1 MSWSLLALL
10 ALAAVVGCSKVEAVN
25 PPSPSPSPGPAAPA
39 AEATLASLRAMIEAA
54 PAGLRVVH
62 ELVAPRAEGAPRAG
76 SLAWVTTL
84 PVMMELQVA
93 ASGPVSVTLD
103 GARVFEAT
111 APAVGALVPAKP
123 LAVGRGE
130 LVIHV
135 ERGPVEFVRAREL
148 SGRRVREGDPRREPA
163 DGASALTPVG
173 APGAPQSQAMTS
185 PRTRGAE
192 SREKGRDRGASPSRL
207 AVRPRCDSRLVLRY
221 STWR

>member
-1 MSWSLLALL
+1 MSMRAWSLFVLA
-10 ALAAVVGCSKVEAVN
+10 AVAAVVGCSKVEAVN

-103 GARVFEAT
+103 GALVFEAT

-135 ERGPVEFVRAREL
+135 ERGPAVVGFVKAILDEN
-148 SGRRVREGDPRREPA
+148 PP
-163 DGASALTPVG
+163 ASALERRDV
-173 APGAPQSQAMTS
+173 
-185 PRTRGAE
+185 PR
-192 SREKGRDRGASPSRL
+192 P
-207 AVRPRCDSRLVLRY
+207 
-221 STWR
+221 